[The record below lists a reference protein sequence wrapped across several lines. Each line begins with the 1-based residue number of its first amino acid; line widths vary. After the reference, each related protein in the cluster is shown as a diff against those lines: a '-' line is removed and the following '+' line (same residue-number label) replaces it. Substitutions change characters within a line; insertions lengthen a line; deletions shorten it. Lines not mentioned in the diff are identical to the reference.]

1 MKNEKKIRE
10 YLGDRY
16 HLIIFMGIG
25 EGNYTWKL
33 YRKYN
38 GWLYDNSEP
47 IMTGDK
53 STEDELLK
61 FAKKHRS
68 YDERIILSKSM
79 VVIACINLIVSI
91 ANCFL
96 KIDGLRHFING
107 INFAIIL
114 LSFIKMRI
122 SSKRLK
128 VIELE
133 CKEALEK
140 LMKED
145 K

>member
-1 MKNEKKIRE
+1 MKNERKIRE

-16 HLIIFMGIG
+16 HLNVQYTKDG
-25 EGNYTWKL
+25 EIKWKL
-33 YRKYN
+33 FKKYN
-38 GWLYDNSEP
+38 GWLYDNSEA
-47 IMTGDK
+47 IMTGNK
-53 STEDELLK
+53 STEDELLR

-79 VVIACINLIVSI
+79 IVIACINLIVAT

-96 KIDGLRHFING
+96 KIEGLRHFING
-107 INFAIIL
+107 VNFTIIL

-128 VIELE
+128 VSELE
-133 CKEALEK
+133 LKEA
-140 LMKED
+140 KERIKRGD

>member
-1 MKNEKKIRE
+1 MKNERKIRE
-10 YLGDRY
+10 YLGNRY
-16 HLIIFMGIG
+16 HLFVEYKSQEEII
-25 EGNYTWKL
+25 WKV
-33 YRKYN
+33 YRKYE
-38 GWLYDNSEP
+38 GWMFDNSKPVLE
-47 IMTGDK
+47 GDK

-79 VVIACINLIVSI
+79 IVIACINLIVAT

-96 KIDGLRHFING
+96 KIEGLRHFISG
-107 INFAIIL
+107 VNFTIIL
-114 LSFIKMRI
+114 LSFIKMRV

-128 VIELE
+128 VSELE
-133 CKEALEK
+133 LKEAKER
-140 LMKED
+140 MKRGD